1 MTSNVEMTEQAK
13 KECAGAMSKVL
24 ADTYILYLKTHNFH
38 WNVTGPMF
46 KPLHEMFEEQYTE
59 MWTAVDEIAERIRA
73 LGAVAPGTY
82 AKFREL
88 GTVEETED
96 LPSAN
101 AMVADLVKSNEA
113 LARTIRAALAT
124 AQDNGD
130 EVSAG
135 ILTDRLTVHEKSIWM
150 MRSTLAA

>member
-13 KECAGAMSKVL
+13 RECANAMSKVL

-46 KPLHEMFEEQYTE
+46 KSLHEMFEEQYTE

-73 LGAVAPGTY
+73 LGAAAPGTY

-96 LPSAN
+96 LPKADE
-101 AMVADLVKSNEA
+101 MVADLVKSNEA
-113 LARTIRAALAT
+113 LARTIRSALST

>member
-1 MTSNVEMTEQAK
+1 MTSNVEMTKQAK
-13 KECAGAMSKVL
+13 KECANAMSKVL

-46 KPLHEMFEEQYTE
+46 KSLHEMFEEQYTE

-73 LGAVAPGTY
+73 LGAAAPGTY

-96 LPSAN
+96 LPN
-101 AMVADLVKSNEA
+101 ADEMVADLVKSNEA
-113 LARTIRAALAT
+113 LARTIRSALST